1 MKKHAIKA
9 DATMI
14 KNVTNRI
21 KTEHKK
27 YKQCKTMSII
37 IEQFCKDGRLQCYL
51 KSKASKIR
59 LDDMAHNIISGIFD
73 PLPCIVFQEDRH
85 HLRAPYIS
93 PFASFILSIFFAIC
107 RYA

>member
-37 IEQFCKDGRLQCYL
+37 IEQFCKDGRLQCHL

-59 LDDMAHNIISGIFD
+59 LDDMVHNIISGIFD
-73 PLPCIVFQEDRH
+73 SLPLYCVPR
-85 HLRAPYIS
+85 R
-93 PFASFILSIFFAIC
+93 
-107 RYA
+107 